1 MLLDDKKIGVQ
12 AILEQLEE
20 IFIFWLGGGGGRED
34 DIKLKKW
41 KVKKQGKPTSTEPLQ
56 IAKYK

>member
-20 IFIFWLGGGGGRED
+20 IFIFWFLGGVGGGTG
-34 DIKLKKW
+34 
-41 KVKKQGKPTSTEPLQ
+41 GKM
-56 IAKYK
+56 I

>member
-20 IFIFWLGGGGGRED
+20 IFIFWFGGGRGGERRED
-34 DIKLKKW
+34 DIKLKK
-41 KVKKQGKPTSTEPLQ
+41 
-56 IAKYK
+56 

>member
-34 DIKLKKW
+34 DIKLKK
-41 KVKKQGKPTSTEPLQ
+41 
-56 IAKYK
+56 